1 MRFLKYCILSAMI
14 DPVQTSV
21 GLELLVLVNLS
32 LEINMESSQRFGI

>member
-1 MRFLKYCILSAMI
+1 MI